1 MTMKTKNWYSS
12 VEDHLR
18 IYTPS
23 VGAYLFRGIGT
34 FVVVAVLFPPARFLG
49 AAIVGI
55 AMVVAECIGTAPM
68 GEEWCRKASFSPA
81 RRGSAAPR
89 YLYSD
94 GRCGRWLPRSTNEEK
109 IYDLHEAWWDAGS
122 ANRNA
127 VLWGRIRIRLRIRF
141 LSGADK

>member
-1 MTMKTKNWYSS
+1 MTTKTKNWYGS

-55 AMVVAECIGTAPM
+55 AMVVVECVVYQIVWAIHL
-68 GEEWCRKASFSPA
+68 R
-81 RRGSAAPR
+81 
-89 YLYSD
+89 
-94 GRCGRWLPRSTNEEK
+94 
-109 IYDLHEAWWDAGS
+109 
-122 ANRNA
+122 
-127 VLWGRIRIRLRIRF
+127 RLRR
-141 LSGADK
+141 KYPNRPHQ